1 MLEQSMQT
9 KRPSSHCHKGHKTDQ
24 PGGCN
29 SQIQKQNQGKF
40 LCHLIRDANSP
51 AIFIPRRFGEWQFVI
66 PWGSGKLKPIPRVS
80 GSGFG
85 EFWGVFCFRFEV
97 NLKVLFIEEIFF

>member
-29 SQIQKQNQGKF
+29 SQIQKQNKGKF
-40 LCHLIRDANSP
+40 LCHLISLTLKII
-51 AIFIPRRFGEWQFVI
+51 IFDKFFKRSKDPLFAC
-66 PWGSGKLKPIPRVS
+66 
-80 GSGFG
+80 GFQDVD
-85 EFWGVFCFRFEV
+85 EKIVKKNV
-97 NLKVLFIEEIFF
+97 YHAY